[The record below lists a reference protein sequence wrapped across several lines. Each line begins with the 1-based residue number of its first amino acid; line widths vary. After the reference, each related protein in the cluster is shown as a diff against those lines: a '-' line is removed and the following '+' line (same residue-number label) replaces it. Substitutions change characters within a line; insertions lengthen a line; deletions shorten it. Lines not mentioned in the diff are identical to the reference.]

1 MTLVLDR
8 RQAALL
14 QQHVEGTYPYEG
26 GGLLIG
32 SADEQGRKVVVEIR
46 PFENQRAIEDQHN
59 RILITD
65 QMYREGEA
73 YADNKD
79 LLLIGFFHSHPDH
92 PARPSEFD
100 REHALPW
107 WSYVIVSVQQGK
119 SAEVLSWE
127 LREDRSGFD
136 AEEIVARQ
144 QLDSDASANI
154 VRIK

>member
-8 RQAALL
+8 EQIAAL

-32 SADEQGRKVVVEIR
+32 RSDEQGRKIVTEIK
-46 PFENQRAIEDQHN
+46 PFANQRAIEDQHN

-65 QMYREGEA
+65 EMYRAGEE
-73 YADNKD
+73 YADGQG

-107 WSYVIVSVQQGK
+107 WSYLIVSVQQGQ
-119 SAEVLSWE
+119 AADVLSWE
-127 LREDRSGFD
+127 LREDRSAFA
-136 AEEIVARQ
+136 AEEIQ
-144 QLDSDASANI
+144 
-154 VRIK
+154 KH

>member
-1 MTLVLDR
+1 MTLILDR
-8 RQAALL
+8 DHLTAL

-32 SADEQGRKVVVEIR
+32 QMGEQGRKIVTEIK
-46 PFENQRAIEDQHN
+46 PFENQRALQDQHN

-73 YADNKD
+73 YADNQG
-79 LLLIGFFHSHPDH
+79 LSLIGFFHSHPDH

-107 WSYVIVSVQQGK
+107 WSYVIVSVREGK
-119 SAEVLSWE
+119 SADMLSWE
-127 LREDRSGFD
+127 LKEDRSAFC
-136 AEEIVARQ
+136 AEEIL
-144 QLDSDASANI
+144 LDDNLS
-154 VRIK
+154 

>member
-1 MTLVLDR
+1 MALVIDHP
-8 RQAALL
+8 LL
-14 QQHVEGTYPYEG
+14 AQLEQHVERTYPYEG

-32 SADEQGRKVVVEIR
+32 RTDEQGRKIATEIK

-65 QMYREGEA
+65 EMYREGEE
-73 YADNKD
+73 YADDKG
-79 LLLIGFFHSHPDH
+79 LLLVGFFHSHPDH

-107 WSYVIVSVQQGK
+107 WSYVIVSVQQGRT
-119 SAEVLSWE
+119 AEVLSWQ

-136 AEEIVARQ
+136 AEEIIQ
-144 QLDSDASANI
+144 H
-154 VRIK
+154 

>member
-8 RQAALL
+8 EQIAAL

-32 SADEQGRKVVVEIR
+32 RSDEQGRKIVTEIK
-46 PFENQRAIEDQHN
+46 PFANQRAIEDQHN

-65 QMYREGEA
+65 EMYRAGEE
-73 YADNKD
+73 YADGQG
-79 LLLIGFFHSHPDH
+79 LLLIGFFHSHPDC

-107 WSYVIVSVQQGK
+107 WSYLIVSVQQGQ
-119 SAEVLSWE
+119 AADVLSWE
-127 LREDRSGFD
+127 LCEDRSAFN
-136 AEEIVARQ
+136 AEEI
-144 QLDSDASANI
+144 
-154 VRIK
+154 IKA

>member
-1 MTLVLDR
+1 MTLLLDHDHLT
-8 RQAALL
+8 AL

-32 SADEQGRKVVVEIR
+32 RTDEQGRKVLTEIK
-46 PFENQRAIEDQHN
+46 PFENQRAIEDRHN

-73 YADNKD
+73 YADNQG

-107 WSYVIVSVQQGK
+107 WSYVIVSVQQGR
-119 SAEVLSWE
+119 SADVLSWE
-127 LREDRSGFD
+127 LREDRSGF
-136 AEEIVARQ
+136 APEEIVIRNA
-144 QLDSDASANI
+144 
-154 VRIK
+154 

>member
-1 MTLVLDR
+1 MTLLLDR
-8 RQAALL
+8 DQLVFL
-14 QQHVEGTYPYEG
+14 QRHVEGTYPYEG

-32 SADEQGRKVVVEIR
+32 QLDELGRKVVSEIK

-65 QMYREGEA
+65 QMYREGEV
-73 YADNKD
+73 YADSKN

-107 WSYVIVSVQQGK
+107 WSYLIVSVQRGRT
-119 SAEVLSWE
+119 ANVLSWE
-127 LREDRSGFD
+127 LKEDRSAFE
-136 AEEIVARQ
+136 AEEIVMDEALHSGVRQ
-144 QLDSDASANI
+144 Y
-154 VRIK
+154 

>member
-1 MTLVLDR
+1 MTLVFDR
-8 RQAALL
+8 RQVTLL
-14 QQHVEGTYPYEG
+14 QRHVEGTYPYEG

-32 SADEQGRKVVVEIR
+32 SMDEQGRKVVVEIK

-65 QMYREGEA
+65 QMYRAGEE

-92 PARPSEFD
+92 PAQPSDFD

-107 WSYVIVSVQQGK
+107 WSYVIVSVQRGK
-119 SAEVLSWE
+119 SADVLSWE
-127 LREDRSGFD
+127 LRGDRSGFD
-136 AEEIVARQ
+136 PEEIVTRET
-144 QLDSDASANI
+144 
-154 VRIK
+154 

>member
-8 RQAALL
+8 RQVTLL
-14 QQHVEGTYPYEG
+14 QQHVEGTYPCEG

-73 YADNKD
+73 YADNKE

-107 WSYVIVSVQQGK
+107 WSYVIVSVQHGR
-119 SAEVLSWE
+119 SADVLSWE
-127 LREDRSGFD
+127 LREDRSGFNG
-136 AEEIVARQ
+136 EKIVTV
-144 QLDSDASANI
+144 DSLTRTSDLTLSG
-154 VRIK
+154 

>member
-1 MTLVLDR
+1 MTLLFGHD
-8 RQAALL
+8 QLAAL
-14 QQHVEGTYPYEG
+14 QRHVEGTYPYEG

-32 SADEQGRKVVVEIR
+32 RTDKQGGKIVTEIK

-65 QMYREGEA
+65 EMYRAGEE
-73 YADNKD
+73 YADNQG

-107 WSYVIVSVQQGK
+107 WSYVIISVQKGRA
-119 SAEVLSWE
+119 SDTLSWK

-136 AEEIVARQ
+136 EEEILKR
-144 QLDSDASANI
+144 
-154 VRIK
+154 

>member
-8 RQAALL
+8 RQVTLL

-107 WSYVIVSVQQGK
+107 WSYVIVSVQQGR

-136 AEEIVARQ
+136 GEEIVMRH
-144 QLDSDASANI
+144 
-154 VRIK
+154 

>member
-1 MTLVLDR
+1 MALLID
-8 RQAALL
+8 QAQLQQL

-32 SADEQGRKVVVEIR
+32 RTDGQGCKIVTEIK

-59 RILITD
+59 RILIAD
-65 QMYREGEA
+65 EMYRAGEE
-73 YADNKD
+73 YADNQG
-79 LLLIGFFHSHPDH
+79 LLLVGFFHSHPDH

-107 WSYVIVSVQQGK
+107 WSYVIISVQYGR
-119 SAEVLSWE
+119 AADVLSWE

-136 AEEIVARQ
+136 EEEI
-144 QLDSDASANI
+144 
-154 VRIK
+154 IKR

>member
-1 MTLVLDR
+1 LDGVTGQMTLQIDSTLIAEV
-8 RQAALL
+8 
-14 QQHVEGTYPYEG
+14 QQHVAGTYPYEG

-32 SADEQGRKVVVEIR
+32 RIDEQGRKIVTEIK
-46 PFENQRAIEDQHN
+46 PFANQRAIEDQHN

-65 QMYREGEA
+65 EMYREGED
-73 YADNKD
+73 YADNKG

-119 SAEVLSWE
+119 CADVLSWE
-127 LREDRSGFD
+127 LREDRSRFD
-136 AEEIVARQ
+136 EEEIVVLETKNA
-144 QLDSDASANI
+144 
-154 VRIK
+154 